1 MRVRVGAPLTR
12 RLLPALLLAAAPL
25 CGQNLEYGPVSLGLP
40 PSSAAMAMG
49 GAFQLT
55 DPGSDAIFY
64 NPSLLPEDERFGISG
79 TTFDSEATSLT
90 MSAST
95 GWWGGGIGVGLQTL
109 SYSTDAATVR
119 DILDGEADLLTSG
132 GRAASEWVATVGY
145 SRSFGDL
152 GWGVSAKAIEQRLA
166 GAKDLSGAVDVGVSL
181 GVGRYRSDAALPSS
195 FRFGLAVQ
203 NLGPDLDVDG
213 SKLSL
218 ANRVT
223 AGASFQRWV
232 VGPFDLG
239 ASAAL
244 SREADG
250 TVIPA
255 LGGEVAWWPVVG
267 HTFTGWIGIR
277 RVENGPASKVSFG
290 GAFRGD
296 ALGIEYAF
304 QDFGTFGVAHR
315 LGISW
320 R

>member
-1 MRVRVGAPLTR
+1 MTGR
-12 RLLPALLLAAAPL
+12 LLLALLIAVPPL
-25 CGQNLEYGPVSLGLP
+25 DGQIREYGPVILGLP
-40 PSSAAMAMG
+40 PSTRAMAMG

-64 NPSLLPEDERFGISG
+64 NPSLLSEDARFGISG
-79 TTFDSEATSLT
+79 ATFDSQATFLA

-95 GWWGGGIGVGLQTL
+95 GWWGGGVGVGLQTL
-109 SYSTDAATVR
+109 NYTTNAAFVR
-119 DILDGEADLLTSG
+119 EILNAERDLLTSG
-132 GRAASEWVATVGY
+132 GQAAAELVATLGY

-152 GWGVSAKAIEQRLA
+152 DWGASAKTVELRLA
-166 GAKDLSGAVDVGVSL
+166 GVKDVAAAVDLGVSL
-181 GVGRYRSDAALPSS
+181 RVGR
-195 FRFGLAVQ
+195 FRVGLAAQ
-203 NLGPDLDVDG
+203 HLGTDLDVGG
-213 SKLSL
+213 STVGL
-218 ANRVT
+218 ANQVT

-255 LGGEVAWWPVVG
+255 FGAEVAWWPVVG
-267 HTFTGWIGIR
+267 RTFTGWIGIR
-277 RVENGPASKVSFG
+277 RVENGPANEVTFG
-290 GAFRGD
+290 GAFHGD

-304 QDFGTFGVAHR
+304 QDFGTFGDAHR
-315 LGISW
+315 IGVSW